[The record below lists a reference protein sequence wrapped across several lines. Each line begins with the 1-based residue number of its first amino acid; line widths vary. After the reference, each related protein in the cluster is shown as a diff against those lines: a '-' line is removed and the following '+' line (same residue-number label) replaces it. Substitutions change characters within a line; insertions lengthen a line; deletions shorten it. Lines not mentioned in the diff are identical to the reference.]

1 MDDEVLAGPQL
12 RQCRNARFCSAEGL
26 RGLYD
31 MRASVA
37 SQLKDTK
44 GQTQTRLQMGNDLLE
59 RQIRLDFLG
68 RLELFAIRSAYR
80 ASNHASPPELP
91 CRRLREKIDV
101 RHLQPKTRFGPIP
114 ILKSLNRNCAIP
126 YTSTK
131 SKRTKGRWVVTR
143 ACRKTAF
150 RHFGVHIPKNAIYSG
165 STQATSPGLFTE
177 ISEFPIPSLAP

>member
-12 RQCRNARFCSAEGL
+12 RQCCNARFCSAEGL

-37 SQLKDTK
+37 SQLKDAK

-59 RQIRLDFLG
+59 RQIRLG
-68 RLELFAIRSAYR
+68 LFAIRSAYR

>member
-37 SQLKDTK
+37 SQLKDAK
-44 GQTQTRLQMGNDLLE
+44 GQTQTGLQMGNDLLE
-59 RQIRLDFLG
+59 GQIRLDFLG
-68 RLELFAIRSAYR
+68 RLGLFAIRSAYR

-91 CRRLREKIDV
+91 SRKLREKIDV
-101 RHLQPKTRFGPIP
+101 RHLQPKTKFGPSP

-126 YTSTK
+126 K
-131 SKRTKGRWVVTR
+131 
-143 ACRKTAF
+143 
-150 RHFGVHIPKNAIYSG
+150 
-165 STQATSPGLFTE
+165 LFC
-177 ISEFPIPSLAP
+177 

>member
-59 RQIRLDFLG
+59 GQIRLDFLG
-68 RLELFAIRSAYR
+68 RLGLFAIRSAYR

-150 RHFGVHIPKNAIYSG
+150 RHFGVHIPKNAIY
-165 STQATSPGLFTE
+165 
-177 ISEFPIPSLAP
+177 